1 MSELI
6 DNRRH
11 RLEALKRIIRD
22 LHDGASPDSVR
33 DRFRAILEGVGAGEV
48 GVLESELISEGMP
61 VEEVRRMCEV
71 HAAVFREHLE
81 RRERAEEVPGHPL
94 HTLRR
99 DNQAIREAVVAYRG
113 VVAAFPTGPGR
124 LHEEQV
130 ATWRAVHQRLAQV
143 EGHYLRKEY
152 LLFPFLEKAGI
163 AGPPKVMWRLHDEIR
178 EHIKA
183 AGEAA
188 AAAGEARAEEL
199 ALIRQAVLEPM
210 LAEIEGL
217 TEKEE
222 RFLFPMCAENF
233 ADTEWAQ
240 VQAQW
245 GEFPPLL
252 VEPEPG
258 WVPRPATVP
267 ERTAELPPDDAVR
280 LPSGHFTLRQLMAL
294 FNTLPLDLTFVDA
307 ADRVAFF
314 TEGKERIF
322 ARNRA
327 ILGRR
332 VQDCHPPSSV
342 HIVQQILDDM
352 RAGRREVAEF
362 WLTLHGKFLHIRY
375 FAVCGENREYLG
387 CLEVTQDVTAI
398 RALEGERRLLE
409 EGDAA

>member
-6 DNRRH
+6 ENRRH
-11 RLEALKRIIRD
+11 RLEALKRIIRE
-22 LHDGASPDSVR
+22 LHDGAPAESVK

-48 GVLESELISEGMP
+48 GALESELIAEGMP

-71 HAAVFREHLE
+71 HVAVFREHLE

-99 DNQAIREAVVAYRG
+99 DNQAIRAAVAAYRAVG
-113 VVAAFPTGPGR
+113 AGFPGGARRLDGTQIAA
-124 LHEEQV
+124 
-130 ATWRAVHQRLAQV
+130 WRAAHAQLAHV

-163 AGPPKVMWRLHDEIR
+163 TGPPKVMWRLHDDIR
-178 EHIKA
+178 EHLKA
-183 AGEAA
+183 AGEALA
-188 AAAGEARAEEL
+188 AAAEATGEEL

-258 WVPRPATVP
+258 WTPRPAAVP

-280 LPSGHFTLRQLMAL
+280 LPSGHFTLRQLVAL
-294 FNTLPLDLTFVDA
+294 FNTLPLDITFVDA
-307 ADRVAFF
+307 EDRVAFF

-342 HIVQQILDDM
+342 HIVQHILDDM
-352 RAGRREVAEF
+352 RVGRREVAEF
-362 WLTLHGKFLHIRY
+362 WITLHGKFLHIRY
-375 FAVCGENREYLG
+375 FAVRGEGGEYLG

-398 RALEGERRLLE
+398 RALEGERRLLA